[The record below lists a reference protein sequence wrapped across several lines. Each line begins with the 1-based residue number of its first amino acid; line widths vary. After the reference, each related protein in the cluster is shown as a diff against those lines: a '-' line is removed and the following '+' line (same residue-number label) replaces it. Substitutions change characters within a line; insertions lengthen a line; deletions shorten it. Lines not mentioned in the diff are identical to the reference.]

1 MMDRRFFT
9 ESLLQNHPK
18 EKMRFFAGPRQ
29 VGKTTLAQSVLNQMI
44 GLYLNYDIQSHR
56 KK

>member
-1 MMDRRFFT
+1 MMERRFFT
-9 ESLLQNHPK
+9 ESLLQDHPK
-18 EKMRFFAGPRQ
+18 EKMLFLAGPRQ
-29 VGKTTLAQSVLNQMI
+29 VGKTTLAQTVLNQMI